1 MDMTMEPMM
10 GSGWPLAWVLFLA
23 VLVVG
28 VVFLVRTLTS
38 GSPVRV
44 RPPPRHWK
52 SSKRDSPVGRSTATS
67 TRNRKGF
74 GVVRLR
80 ASSRSRGMPPRP
92 ASGRAIAMRCDSET
106 VHVCRQKGGPVKT

>member
-44 RPPPRHWK
+44 RPPPPHWK

-67 TRNRKGF
+67 TRNGKGLWSREAPGQQPVPRYAAAPRQWASHCHALRF
-74 GVVRLR
+74 GDGARV
-80 ASSRSRGMPPRP
+80 
-92 ASGRAIAMRCDSET
+92 
-106 VHVCRQKGGPVKT
+106 